1 MKTKDLIKL
10 LQEADPSGEGNVV
23 VGNADIHFIE
33 PQPAYYDGC
42 MQVLIRDPALAPYYN
57 IVGAKYQGKGN
68 KLNIHTL
75 SISDAI
81 ANDPEIPIYYENLSA
96 DQTDRYRSRAESW
109 RREVIDIRNDNLDL
123 KNSKGSIKIKNFDTA
138 YILSKSS
145 GIPTSQLTI
154 TSLTFSDKLEDYL
167 VESVKDEWKS
177 NLKELKIQ
185 YIRDKNLRDLLGDDE

>member
-1 MKTKDLIKL
+1 MLELKSKNLFIKSGNGSHNVISKVLDFYDLIGKNIL
-10 LQEADPSGEGNVV
+10 LLHYKESSMASWIKFNKQEFSPSSLKYILPEHLFRLDLIVV
-23 VGNADIHFIE
+23 DSNNDIESNYRI
-33 PQPAYYDGC
+33 
-42 MQVLIRDPALAPYYN
+42 IRQ
-57 IVGAKYQGKGN
+57 I
-68 KLNIHTL
+68 
-75 SISDAI
+75 
-81 ANDPEIPIYYENLSA
+81 
-96 DQTDRYRSRAESW
+96 TDLP
-109 RREVIDIRNDNLDL
+109 VIFLIDIRNDNLDL